1 MGGRFVT
8 EPSHRALKST
18 RFNAT
23 AFTSRSTLHRLTTT
37 YVRSHIVDFC
47 YTVSLSSTV
56 GEVTFSPSSSPTLP
70 HFLHLANV
78 RQHRGLFLTHPPLH
92 TLTESDTSFNF
103 SGTLFHAA
111 YASSTWNLDQR
122 PVRDVSTSHSL
133 VLLYRLGTL
142 DPSLAPIADQ
152 FSRIRAILASVPLGK
167 EARERELGPKKGNA
181 VLGGYDCVIWTT
193 DAVAALL
200 REGVVDFG
208 GRSVGMAPRL
218 LFSHVPIHPHA
229 FLHSY
234 FCTNAEK
241 HLLQT
246 KS

>member
-1 MGGRFVT
+1 M
-8 EPSHRALKST
+8 
-18 RFNAT
+18 
-23 AFTSRSTLHRLTTT
+23 
-37 YVRSHIVDFC
+37 
-47 YTVSLSSTV
+47 
-56 GEVTFSPSSSPTLP
+56 GEVPSNRGVTLFSSPSPTLP
-70 HFLHLANV
+70 HFLHFANV
-78 RQHRGLFLTHPPLH
+78 HQHRGLFLTHPPLH

-208 GRSVGMAPRL
+208 GRSVGMAPVCLSLTSPSPRIPALISAQMLRNTFCRRSHSRSTLPRRPCRRKIHGRRRL
-218 LFSHVPIHPHA
+218 RRPQGRQLTAPFPLGPPLLMFS
-229 FLHSY
+229 
-234 FCTNAEK
+234 
-241 HLLQT
+241 
-246 KS
+246 